1 MADALEA
8 IRVRNSGTP
17 QSEQADPRQVQN
29 SAGGWAFPV
38 GSDVQLHRFLTIG
51 TTGGTYYISEPK
63 LTRENA
69 KVVIDWATHNTQ
81 ALVAEVLRISEA
93 GRAPRNDQALFALAA
108 AIGLGDIPGK
118 QAAAAVLPRIARTGY
133 HLFTFCKYAEQF
145 GGWGPVLRRA
155 VTNWYVEKDPDRL
168 AYQLVKYR
176 QRQGWSHRDVAR
188 VAHPLLNMP
197 QRRPPFA
204 PEHAVH
210 QAIFDWLCGRD
221 NDSELVPG
229 MIRAYERAWE
239 IEKAEGRFKVKR
251 YVNLIHENPGLP
263 WEALPDEAVT
273 MPDVWRA
280 LIDAGLPM
288 TALLRQLPR
297 LTNLGVLDNMGTLY
311 TRVVT
316 DQLRDPERLL
326 KARVHPAAILLALK
340 TYGSGH
346 GEKQTWT
353 PLGPVMDAL
362 DESFYNAFPAVEP
375 SGKATMVNT
384 DISGSMTMTVGGY
397 PYRACEMVGAMAMV
411 QLHTEPEVGAFGFN
425 TQLVPLPISK
435 RMRLD
440 SVMRT
445 MFEMGGFGTDCA
457 QPLKY
462 AIKNKLKV
470 ETFQMWTDSETWHG
484 VGHVHEL
491 LREYRQKSGIDARLV
506 VAAVYA
512 NNFTVAD
519 PADPR
524 TLDVSGF
531 DQQVPKLIADF
542 SRGDL

>member
-8 IRVRNSGTP
+8 IRVRNPGTP
-17 QSEQADPRQVQN
+17 QSEQADPRQVPN
-29 SAGGWAFPV
+29 SAGGFAFEV
-38 GSDVQLHRFLTIG
+38 GSEVQLHRFLTIG
-51 TTGGTYYISEPK
+51 TTGGTYYIQEPK

-69 KVVIDWATHNTQ
+69 KVVIDWATHRTE
-81 ALVAEVLRISEA
+81 ALVAQVLAISVA

-118 QAAAAVLPRIARTGY
+118 QEAAKVLPRIARTGY

-155 VTNWYVEKDPDRL
+155 VTSWYLEKDPDRL

-176 QRQGWSHRDVAR
+176 QRQDWNHRDVLR
-188 VAHPLLNMP
+188 VAHPLLGVP
-197 QRRPPFA
+197 KTEFEAHR
-204 PEHAVH
+204 
-210 QAIFDWLCGRD
+210 AIFDWLCGRD
-221 NDSELVPG
+221 RGSELVPG

-239 IEKAEGRFKVKR
+239 VEKGEGRFKVKR
-251 YVNLIHENPGLP
+251 YVNLIHENPGIP
-263 WEALPDEAVT
+263 WEALPDEAIT

-288 TALLRQLPR
+288 TALMRQLPR
-297 LTNLGVLDNMGTLY
+297 LTNLAVLNNMGTDY

-316 DQLRDPERLL
+316 DQFRDPDRLL

-340 TYGSGH
+340 TYASGH
-346 GEKQTWT
+346 GQKQTWT
-353 PLGPVMDAL
+353 PLGPVIDAL
-362 DESFYNAFPAVEP
+362 DEGFYNAFPAVEP

-397 PYRACEMVGAMAMV
+397 PYTAAEMVGAMAMV
-411 QLHTEPEVGAFGFN
+411 QLHTEPEVGVFGFN
-425 TQLVPLPISK
+425 TALVPLPIGK

-445 MFEMGGFGTDCA
+445 MFERSGYGTDCA

-462 AIKNKLKV
+462 AIKNRLKV
-470 ETFQMWTDSETWHG
+470 ETFQLWTDSETWHG

-491 LREYRQKSGIDARLV
+491 LKQYREQSGIDAKLV

-512 NNFTVAD
+512 NRFSVAD

>member
-8 IRVRNSGTP
+8 IRVRNPGTP
-17 QSEQADPRQVQN
+17 QSEQADPRQVPN
-29 SAGGWAFPV
+29 SAGGWAFEV

-69 KVVIDWATHNTQ
+69 KVVIDWATNRTQ

-108 AIGLGDIPGK
+108 AIGLGDVLGK
-118 QAAAAVLPRIARTGY
+118 QYAAHVLPRIARTGY

-155 VTNWYVEKDPDRL
+155 VTDWYLDKDPDRL

-176 QRQGWSHRDVAR
+176 QRQGWKHRDVLR
-188 VAHPLLNMP
+188 VAHPLLGTP
-197 QRRPPFA
+197 KTEYAAHR
-204 PEHAVH
+204 
-210 QAIFDWLCGRD
+210 AIFDWLCGRD
-221 NDSELVPG
+221 NGSELVPG
-229 MIRAYERAWE
+229 MIRAYERAWD

-251 YVNLIHENPGLP
+251 YVNLIHENPGIP
-263 WEALPDEAVT
+263 WEAFPDEALT

-280 LIDAGLPM
+280 IIDAGMPM
-288 TALLRQLPR
+288 TALIRKLPV
-297 LTNLGVLDNMGTLY
+297 LTNLGVLDTMGSGY
-311 TRVVT
+311 TRVVC

-346 GEKQTWT
+346 GEKQTWS

-362 DESFYNAFPAVEP
+362 DESFYNAFGAVEP

-397 PYRACEMVGAMAMV
+397 PYTAAEMVGAMAMV
-411 QLHTEPEVGAFGFN
+411 QLHTEPEVGVFGFN
-425 TQLVPLPISK
+425 TNIEPLPISK

-440 SVMRT
+440 SVMQA
-445 MFEMGGFGTDCA
+445 MFNRAGYGTDCA

-462 AIKNKLKV
+462 AIQNKLKV

-484 VGHVHEL
+484 VGHVHQL
-491 LREYRQKSGIDARLV
+491 LKQYRDQSGIPARLV

-512 NNFTVAD
+512 NRFSVAD
-519 PADPR
+519 PADPL

-531 DQQVPKLIADF
+531 DQQVPRLIADF